1 MEPVSDMRRILKI
14 TPFIVLLVCS
24 YYFYD
29 WVSVQEQ
36 TERDKLL
43 EVQPVFSARNI
54 STRQY
59 NSDGMLYGSI
69 KAEEAEYFDS
79 LDQTNFTH
87 PIVTYSPA
95 LDKNNRDIE
104 KLSSESNGTWKIE
117 AETGSMTGS
126 ADTIFL
132 RGNVIAS
139 SSGKNS
145 IIREIRTS
153 YLEIDL
159 GTDEV
164 RTPEEVHIIGN
175 QFTNRGKKFKG
186 QLASKYFE
194 LSEDCHA
201 TYTGFTQNK

>member
-1 MEPVSDMRRILKI
+1 MRRILKLA
-14 TPFIVLLVCS
+14 PFVLLLLGS

-29 WVSVQEQ
+29 WVTVQEQ

-43 EVQPVFSARNI
+43 EVRPVFSARNV
-54 STRQY
+54 STTQY
-59 NSDGMLYGSI
+59 NSDGMPYGSI
-69 KAEEAEYFDS
+69 EAREAEYFES
-79 LDQTNFTH
+79 LDQTNFTN
-87 PIVTYSPA
+87 PTVTYSPA
-95 LDKNNRDIE
+95 LDKKNRD
-104 KLSSESNGTWKIE
+104 LGQLRSDANGTWKIE

-132 RGNVIAS
+132 RGHVIAS
-139 SSGKNS
+139 SSGANS

-159 GTDEV
+159 DSDEV
-164 RTPEEVHIIGN
+164 RTPEEVDIIGH
-175 QFTNRGKKFKG
+175 QFTNHGKKFKG

>member
-1 MEPVSDMRRILKI
+1 MLQRLLRIL
-14 TPFIVLLVCS
+14 PLFILLICS
-24 YYFYD
+24 YYSYN

-43 EVQPVFSARNI
+43 ETQPVFFARHV
-54 STRQY
+54 STSQY
-59 NSDGMLYGSI
+59 NSDGMLYGKI
-69 KAEEAEYFDS
+69 QAEEAEYFQG
-79 LDQTNFTH
+79 LDQTNFTS
-87 PIVTYSPA
+87 PTIIYSPA
-95 LDKNNRDIE
+95 LDKKNKDLGKLRTNND
-104 KLSSESNGTWKIE
+104 SFWKIE

-132 RGNVIAS
+132 RGNVVAS
-139 SSGKNS
+139 TTGTES

-164 RTPEEVHIIGN
+164 RTPEQVDIIGN
-175 QFTNRGKKFKG
+175 QFTNHGKKFKG

-201 TYTGFTQNK
+201 TYSGFTQNK